1 MNVRTADS
9 YATFSMVLGIL
20 SFVGWIPFGIFSLI
34 FSSIAKKNG
43 TTKANSAMAGTI
55 LSIISGIINV
65 MMIVCFLSSLLLFLW
80 DLIGYNCKR
89 CRYVR

>member
-65 MMIVCFLSSLLLFLW
+65 MMIVSSLLLFLW